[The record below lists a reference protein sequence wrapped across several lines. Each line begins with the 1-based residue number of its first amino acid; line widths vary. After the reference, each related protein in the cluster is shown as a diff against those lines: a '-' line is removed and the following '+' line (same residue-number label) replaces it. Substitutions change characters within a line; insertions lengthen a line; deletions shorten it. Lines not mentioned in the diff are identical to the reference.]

1 MITFLLI
8 LILVFVGVDL
18 LVRLVIDPLAS
29 GSVKKNKT
37 SKSFSSRFDPT
48 ISLASETM
56 YDGGKLHKEED
67 SDSTKEKGS
76 VSKESDSSLTK

>member
-29 GSVKKNKT
+29 GSTKKHKVAKPFT
-37 SKSFSSRFDPT
+37 SRFDPN
-48 ISLASETM
+48 IRLASETM
-56 YDGGKLHKEED
+56 YDGGTEHNPTASSNKTETRAD
-67 SDSTKEKGS
+67 SKQSNEI
-76 VSKESDSSLTK
+76 SK

>member
-29 GSVKKNKT
+29 GSVKKNKIR
-37 SKSFSSRFDPT
+37 KSYASRFDPT
-48 ISLASETM
+48 ISLVSETM
-56 YDGGKLHKEED
+56 YDGGKPHKAEESSDAID
-67 SDSTKEKGS
+67 SEIKDSNPT
-76 VSKESDSSLTK
+76 SKK

>member
-29 GSVKKNKT
+29 GSTKKNKV
-37 SKSFSSRFDPT
+37 SKPFTSRFDPT
-48 ISLASETM
+48 INLASETM
-56 YDGGKLHKEED
+56 YDGGTEHGPAASSNKVDTTAD
-67 SDSTKEKGS
+67 SNQSNDI
-76 VSKESDSSLTK
+76 SK